1 MDIDTGYQPT
11 KAQLALQKLIRDYTH
26 ILAFG
31 GSRSGK
37 TFEFC
42 RAQLILAIK
51 YGGRHAVFRQY
62 FNAVKNSVFN
72 DTYPKVISL
81 CFPGLTYERNAS
93 DTFYRLFNGAEIW
106 FIGLDD
112 KQRVDKILGREFSS
126 VYFNECSEISYH
138 AVETALTRLSG
149 VCYDAS
155 GKAMRNR
162 AFYDCNPPAR
172 SHWVYKV
179 FIEHNR
185 PGTRTMIPHRESYAC
200 MRINPSDNTQNLPSD
215 YLERLRELSPEKQK
229 RFLLGEWSD
238 DTENAL
244 WKRSMLD
251 PFRVDEAPT
260 DLERIVIG
268 IDPAVTANADSDLTG
283 IVVAGVK
290 FGHLDGR
297 EHFYVLEDQS
307 GRYTP
312 REWTGIV
319 NHLYAKWNAN
329 QVIVEVNQGGQLV
342 TEALRNANVSLPI
355 QSVRATNG
363 KRTRAEPVAVLYEQ
377 GLVHHVGELPDL
389 EEELTSY
396 TGAIGEKSPDRMDA
410 LVWAI
415 TALTDRTEV
424 SGGDVWFG

>member
-1 MDIDTGYQPT
+1 MTIDAYTPT
-11 KAQLALQKLIRDYTH
+11 AAQLALQKLIRDYTH
-26 ILAFG
+26 ILAYG
-31 GSRSGK
+31 GARSGK

-42 RAQLILAIK
+42 RAQILIAAR
-51 YGGRHAVFRQY
+51 YGGRHAVFRQH

-72 DTYPKVISL
+72 DTYPKVINL

-93 DTFYRLFNGAEIW
+93 DTYYRLFNGAEIW

-112 KQRVDKILGREFSS
+112 KQRVDKILGREFAT

-149 VCYDAS
+149 VCTDETGRAL
-155 GKAMRNR
+155 KNR

-172 SHWVYKV
+172 SHWAHKV
-179 FIEHNR
+179 FIERIR
-185 PGTRTMIPHRESYAC
+185 PGTRITIPRKETYAC
-200 MRINPSDNTQNLPSD
+200 IRINPADNTANLPQD
-215 YLERLRELSPEKQK
+215 YLERLRELSPEKQR
-229 RFLLGEWSD
+229 RFLFGEWSD

-244 WKRSMLD
+244 WKRKMID
-251 PFRVDEAPT
+251 PFRAEDVPEGM
-260 DLERIVIG
+260 ERIVVG
-268 IDPAVTANADSDLTG
+268 VDPAITTNETSDRTG
-283 IVVAGVK
+283 IIVAGIVPEA
-290 FGHLDGR
+290 DGR

-307 GRYTP
+307 GIYTP
-312 REWTGIV
+312 KEWTTIV
-319 NHLYAKWNAN
+319 NHLFGKWNAN
-329 QVIVEVNQGGQLV
+329 QVVVEVNQGGQLV
-342 TEALRNANVSLPI
+342 TEALRNANYALPI
-355 QSVRATNG
+355 QAVRASHG
-363 KRTRAEPVAVLYEQ
+363 KRVRAEPVAVLYEQ

-415 TALTDRTEV
+415 TALTDTAKV